1 MGSED
6 LFHKK
11 RERTANDLKRQKATP
26 SNPARQPQPR
36 ILIVCEDSK
45 SSAFYL
51 EDLAKRDLNLDAVT
65 VEGKRC
71 GSAPSSV
78 LQFAQEQYDNSKK
91 DRNAYDRVY
100 CVFDRDKHDCFDAT
114 VQAIADIKSK
124 NTFFAITA
132 TPCFEFWLLL
142 HFVYDTSPYQPSGN
156 KSSCDN
162 ANSKL
167 KLHWADYGKS
177 KRGIYTFIKDKTQAA
192 VTNAKQLASENLKT
206 GSNNPQTNMHEL
218 IEYLQSIKR

>member
-11 RERTANDLKRQKATP
+11 RERTANDLKRKKATRN
-26 SNPARQPQPR
+26 NPARQPQPR

-51 EDLAKRDLNLDAVT
+51 EELAKDLGLNAVT
-65 VEGKRC
+65 IEGKRC

-78 LQFAQEQYDNSKK
+78 LAFAQEQYENSEK
-91 DRNAYDRVY
+91 DRNRYDKVY

-124 NTFFAITA
+124 NIFFAITT

-142 HFVYDTSPYQPSGN
+142 HFAYDTSPYQASGN
-156 KSSCDN
+156 KSSCEN
-162 ANSKL
+162 ANTKL
-167 KLHWADYGKS
+167 KLHWADYGKN
-177 KRGIYTFIKDKTQAA
+177 KRGIYAHSKQHMQTAIN
-192 VTNAKQLASENLKT
+192 NAKLLVKHNLT
-206 GSNNPQTNMHEL
+206 SSSDNPQTNLHKL

>member
-11 RERTANDLKRQKATP
+11 RERTANDLKRKKATP
-26 SNPARQPQPR
+26 ISPARQPQPR

-45 SSAFYL
+45 SSAYYL
-51 EDLAKRDLNLDAVT
+51 QDLSRELNLNAVK
-65 VEGKRC
+65 VEGERC

-78 LQFAQEQYDNSKK
+78 LRFAQEQYKNSEK

-100 CVFDRDKHDCFDAT
+100 CVFDRDRHTCFDAT
-114 VQAIADIKSK
+114 VQSISQMKK
-124 NTFFAITA
+124 FFAITT

-142 HFVYDTSPYQPSGN
+142 HFPFKAKPYSATQD
-156 KSSCDN
+156 KSSCDC
-162 ANSKL
+162 ANDDL
-167 KLHWADYGKS
+167 KSHWADYGKS
-177 KRGIYTFIKDKTQAA
+177 KRGIYTFTKDKTQIA
-192 VTNAKQLASENLKT
+192 VTNAKQLAIENLKT

>member
-6 LFHKK
+6 LFHKR
-11 RERTANDLKRQKATP
+11 RERTANDLKRKKTTR
-26 SNPARQPQPR
+26 SNPNRQPQPR

-45 SSAFYL
+45 SSAYYL
-51 EDLAKRDLNLDAVT
+51 EELIRDLGLTAVT

-78 LQFAQEQYDNSKK
+78 LKFAQEQHASVK
-91 DRNAYDRVY
+91 DRDPYDRVF
-100 CVFDRDKHDCFDAT
+100 CVFDRDKHECFVAT

-124 NTFFAITA
+124 NTFFAITT

-142 HFVYDTSPYQPSGN
+142 HFVYDTRPYQASGN

-162 ANSKL
+162 ANTKL
-167 KLHWADYGKS
+167 KLHWADYGKN
-177 KRGIYTFIKDKTQAA
+177 KRGIYAHSKQHMQTAIN
-192 VTNAKQLASENLKT
+192 NAKLLVNHNLT
-206 GSNNPQTNMHEL
+206 SSSDNPQTNMHEL

>member
-11 RERTANDLKRQKATP
+11 RERSANDLKRNVGSRNNPPKP
-26 SNPARQPQPR
+26 SQPR

-51 EDLAKRDLNLDAVT
+51 EELAKDLGLNAVT
-65 VEGKRC
+65 IEGKRC

-78 LQFAQEQYDNSKK
+78 LAFAKEQYENSVK
-91 DRNAYDRVY
+91 DRNQYDRVY
-100 CVFDRDKHDCFDAT
+100 CVFDRDQHLCFDAT
-114 VQAIADIKSK
+114 VQAIAEIKSQT
-124 NTFFAITA
+124 TFFAITT

-142 HFVYDTSPYQPSGN
+142 HFIYDTSPYQASGN
-156 KSSCDN
+156 KSSCEY

-167 KLHWADYGKS
+167 KLNWADYGKN
-177 KRGIYTFIKDKTQAA
+177 KRGIYAHCKQHMQTAIN
-192 VTNAKQLASENLKT
+192 NAKLLVSHNIATS
-206 GSNNPQTNMHEL
+206 SDNPQTNIHEL
-218 IEYLQSIKR
+218 VEYLQLIPR

>member
-11 RERTANDLKRQKATP
+11 RERTANDLKRKKATRN
-26 SNPARQPQPR
+26 NPARKPQPR

-51 EDLAKRDLNLDAVT
+51 EELAKDLGLNAVT
-65 VEGKRC
+65 IEGKRC

-78 LQFAQEQYDNSKK
+78 LAFAQEQYENSEK
-91 DRNAYDRVY
+91 DRNRYDRVY

-114 VQAIADIKSK
+114 VQAITDIKSK
-124 NTFFAITA
+124 NIFFAVTT

-142 HFVYDTSPYQPSGN
+142 HFVYDTSPYQSAGN

-167 KLHWADYGKS
+167 KLHWADYGKN
-177 KRGIYTFIKDKTQAA
+177 KRGIYAHSKQHMQTAIN
-192 VTNAKQLASENLKT
+192 NAKLLVNHNLT
-206 GSNNPQTNMHEL
+206 TSSDNPQTNIHEL
-218 IEYLQSIKR
+218 VEYLQLIPR

>member
-1 MGSED
+1 MGSDD

-11 RERTANDLKRQKATP
+11 RERTANDLKRKKATP
-26 SNPARQPQPR
+26 NNPARQPQPR
-36 ILIVCEDSK
+36 VLIVCEDSK
-45 SSAFYL
+45 SSANYL
-51 EDLAKRDLNLDAVT
+51 QDLSRELNLNAVK
-65 VEGKRC
+65 VEGERC

-78 LQFAQEQYDNSKK
+78 LQFAQEQYANSLK

-100 CVFDRDKHDCFDAT
+100 CVFDRDQHPCFDAT
-114 VQAIADIKSK
+114 LQAIAEIKSK
-124 NTFFAITA
+124 NILVAITT

-162 ANSKL
+162 ANARL

-177 KRGIYTFIKDKTQAA
+177 KRGIYTFTKDKTQTA

-206 GSNNPQTNMHEL
+206 GSNNPQTNLHEL

>member
-11 RERTANDLKRQKATP
+11 RERTANDLKRKKATRN
-26 SNPARQPQPR
+26 NPAREPQPR

-51 EDLAKRDLNLDAVT
+51 EELAKDLGLNAVT

-78 LQFAQEQYDNSKK
+78 LAFAQEQYENSVK
-91 DRNAYDRVY
+91 DRNQYDRVY
-100 CVFDRDKHDCFDAT
+100 CVFDRDQHPCFDVT
-114 VQAIADIKSK
+114 VQSISQK
-124 NTFFAITA
+124 NKFFSITT

-142 HFVYDTSPYQPSGN
+142 HYPIKVKPYSATQD
-156 KSSCDN
+156 KSSCDC
-162 ANSKL
+162 ANDDL
-167 KLHWADYGKS
+167 KSHWADYGKS
-177 KRGIYTFIKDKTQAA
+177 KRGVYAFTKDNLQVA

-206 GSNNPQTNMHEL
+206 GSINPQTNMHEL

>member
-11 RERTANDLKRQKATP
+11 RERSTNDLKRNTATRN
-26 SNPARQPQPR
+26 NPTRQPQPR

-45 SSAFYL
+45 SSAYYL
-51 EDLAKRDLNLDAVT
+51 EELAKDLGLNAVT

-78 LQFAQEQYDNSKK
+78 FAFTKQQYDNSVK

-100 CVFDRDKHDCFDAT
+100 CVFDRDQHTCFDAT
-114 VQAIADIKSK
+114 VQAIADMKSK
-124 NTFFAITA
+124 DTFFAITT

-142 HFVYDTSPYQPSGN
+142 HFDYSSQAYNVTGN
-156 KSSCDN
+156 KSPCDN
-162 ANSKL
+162 AHSDLQK
-167 KLHWADYGKS
+167 KWADYAKS
-177 KRGIYTFIKDKTQAA
+177 KRGVYANTRDQLATAI
-192 VTNAKQLASENLKT
+192 TNAKQLAIENLKT
-206 GSNNPQTNMHEL
+206 GSTNPQTNMHEL

>member
-11 RERTANDLKRQKATP
+11 RERTANDLKRKKATS

-51 EDLAKRDLNLDAVT
+51 EELAKDLGLNAVT
-65 VEGKRC
+65 VEGERC

-78 LQFAQEQYDNSKK
+78 LQFAKEQYANSIT
-91 DRNAYDRVY
+91 DRNQYDKVY
-100 CVFDRDKHDCFDAT
+100 CVFDRDQHPCFDKT
-114 VQAIADIKSK
+114 VQAISVLKPK
-124 NTFFAITA
+124 NTFVAITTA
-132 TPCFEFWLLL
+132 PCFEFWLLL
-142 HFVYDTSPYQPSGN
+142 HFDYYSGSYKVTGN
-156 KSSCDN
+156 KSPCDN
-162 ANSKL
+162 AQTDL
-167 KLHWADYGKS
+167 KKVWLDYGKS
-177 KRGIYTFIKDKTQAA
+177 KRGVYSYVRDKLITAITNARKLTADNDKTSS
-192 VTNAKQLASENLKT
+192 T
-206 GSNNPQTNMHEL
+206 NPQTNMHEL